1 MSDSLHKDDLC
12 MASRIIIVLFYR
24 FVQFYQSIFALPGTP
39 TAIFITTALSNMEHE

>member
-12 MASRIIIVLFYR
+12 MASRIIVLFYR

-39 TAIFITTALSNMEHE
+39 TVIFITTALSNMEHE